1 MAPARVP
8 AEAVDTTAPMP
19 KGTLA
24 MTATAVHAS
33 SAAPALAGKTA
44 ASVFVAFSAMLIALA
59 VAPLAVLAVAV
70 AVLVIL
76 GMAEVGRSVDRTFQ
90 SLVALGTDR

>member
-1 MAPARVP
+1 
-8 AEAVDTTAPMP
+8 
-19 KGTLA
+19 
-24 MTATAVHAS
+24 MTAAAAVAQTS

-44 ASVFVAFSAMLIALA
+44 ASVFVAFSALLIGLA
-59 VAPLAVLAVAV
+59 VAPLAILGVFIVV
-70 AVLVIL
+70 VVIL